1 MLPTKLLGYL
11 MLAVSKYWNNQMN
24 VAFKHVIKN
33 YGIINAIKDVD
44 FEISSGEF
52 VFLVGPSGAGKS
64 TLLKLILN
72 QIKPSSGE
80 VIVDGLP
87 INNIDKKTIDK
98 IRRQIGVIYQDYQLI
113 MDKTVEEN
121 IALALDIIG
130 SAADKVSEKIETVIN
145 QVGLNSRRHLF
156 PSQLSGGELQ
166 RASLARALAVD
177 PKIILA
183 DEPTG
188 NLDTENAWNLIKLI
202 KDINEQMGTTIIM
215 TTHNLDIIESLDKR
229 IITLKNG
236 EILNDTKKK
245 QSSPSKKRHNRLNKK

>member
-11 MLAVSKYWNNQMN
+11 MLVVSKYWNKQMN

-33 YGIINAIKDVD
+33 YGTINAIKDVD

-52 VFLVGPSGAGKS
+52 VFLVGSSGAGKS

-72 QIKPSSGE
+72 QVKPSSGE

-130 SAADKVSEKIETVIN
+130 INPDKSSEKIEMVIN
-145 QVGLNSRRHLF
+145 QVSLNSRRHLF

-236 EILNDTKKK
+236 EIINDTKKTP
-245 QSSPSKKRHNRLNKK
+245 STPSKKRHSSLNKK